1 MHKCCDI
8 LIKKEGYKMAVKIIG
23 DAIPNLP
30 WQDRP
35 AELCDEPVWR
45 YDNNPIINRNPTKKL
60 ARVFNSAAVPFGDG
74 FAAVFRG
81 EQKDGIPHLYKGFS
95 KDGINWEIEDERVEL
110 HLENGEI
117 CTPKYEYD
125 PRIVKIEDTYY
136 IIWCEDFHGAAIG
149 MAKTKDFENFTKLEN
164 PFIPYNRNAVLFPKK
179 INGLYALLSRPSDS
193 AHTPFGDIFLSYS
206 PDLEYW
212 GHHRHVMSP
221 SGHWWENVKIG
232 SGAAPIETSEG
243 WLMFY
248 HGVTGTCNGFVYSI
262 GGVILDINDPSKVL
276 YRCNRFLLTP
286 EKDYEEK
293 GFVPNVCFPCAALSD
308 SETGRIALYYG
319 AADSYVAL
327 AFTTV
332 EEAVN
337 YIKTYSD

>member
-1 MHKCCDI
+1 MYKCCDI
-8 LIKKEGYKMAVKIIG
+8 LIKKEGNKMAIKIIG

-35 AELCDEPVWR
+35 AELGDEPVWR

-164 PFIPYNRNAVLFPKK
+164 PFIPYNRKTDFMLCCPVPATAPTHH
-179 INGLYALLSRPSDS
+179 S
-193 AHTPFGDIFLSYS
+193 ATYS
-206 PDLEYW
+206 SATVPIL
-212 GHHRHVMSP
+212 
-221 SGHWWENVKIG
+221 NT
-232 SGAAPIETSEG
+232 GATTATLCLPA
-243 WLMFY
+243 
-248 HGVTGTCNGFVYSI
+248 VTGG
-262 GGVILDINDPSKVL
+262 
-276 YRCNRFLLTP
+276 
-286 EKDYEEK
+286 
-293 GFVPNVCFPCAALSD
+293 
-308 SETGRIALYYG
+308 
-319 AADSYVAL
+319 
-327 AFTTV
+327 
-332 EEAVN
+332 
-337 YIKTYSD
+337 KT